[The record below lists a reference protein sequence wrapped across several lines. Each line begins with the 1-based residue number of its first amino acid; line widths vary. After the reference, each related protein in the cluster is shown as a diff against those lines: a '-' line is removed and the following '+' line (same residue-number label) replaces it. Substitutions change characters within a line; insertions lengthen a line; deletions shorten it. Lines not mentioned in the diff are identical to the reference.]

1 MYLYGEKNCSPSSI
15 KKKLVSFKLLR
26 QILALSFLDPT
37 AESPCED
44 PSHLLRSSYI
54 CSHGLKCVSR
64 QSVDTH
70 RETENENLCSTLK
83 LQNVRTN
90 KTQSLCE
97 TPSPLLQ
104 SSYICS
110 HGHNCVSRQSVET
123 HRETDN
129 ENLSATVQKQ
139 LTKHPH
145 ASEKPQAIKTALCIC
160 WLIIAMFGWELL
172 SYR

>member
-1 MYLYGEKNCSPSSI
+1 MFRTNSKTAKCFLSKKRFMILSANAQTPQPKKQALDSYTTTLMFRDNSKPT
-15 KKKLVSFKLLR
+15 KKLTRQKLFF
-26 QILALSFLDPT
+26 QWT
-37 AESPCED
+37 
-44 PSHLLRSSYI
+44 
-54 CSHGLKCVSR
+54 
-64 QSVDTH
+64 
-70 RETENENLCSTLK
+70 K
-83 LQNVRTN
+83 LQNVRNN

-97 TPSPLLQ
+97 TPSPLLL

-110 HGHNCVSRQSVET
+110 HGHNLSSRQSVET

-160 WLIIAMFGWELL
+160 LDGNCCRTDKWTSLRTNM
-172 SYR
+172 Y